1 MCSSDLFEGK
11 LATTEKNILLY
22 EWSNYINSSVLIW
35 TILTLYYLWR
45 GLSYFDI
52 ALVQSV
58 GAIATA
64 VLEIPT
70 GWISDR
76 CGHHIVLKI
85 ASFSRL
91 VAIVTLTF
99 ANSFLLMVA
108 SELFFSL
115 ASASQS
121 GAGSAFLFEATNA
134 NSGMDRKNGAYAL
147 ILSKM
152 TGTQSIIRIT
162 VRLIAPVLFSINP
175 LIPFVIS
182 IFVYFL
188 GLLVTLEFKENDVS
202 PNRRNNCLPEE
213 DGFIRTRTSK
223 LNLKENVQTFFQEL
237 IKIVKTNI
245 FISLCTVSA
254 ISLILVSNYS
264 QFIAPN
270 LTSMGFDIKF
280 LGIVTAAAS
289 LGEFFGSRLTAKIV
303 KTLKN
308 SYKKSAEDIIAFSG
322 NVEFLVILAI
332 LSVIAILMLCAG
344 LIPSIYV
351 CIFTY
356 VAINLFSTTL
366 SILINNQMNLIAE
379 ENNRATLLSVSNQI
393 EEIASVVSDPLIG
406 IALDFSGFGTTYVG
420 LGCITL
426 VVIALIFTIHYRKYR

>member
-1 MCSSDLFEGK
+1 MFEGK

-223 LNLKENVQTFFQEL
+223 LNLKESVQTFFQEL
-237 IKIVKTNI
+237 IKIVKTNT

-308 SYKKSAEDIIAFSG
+308 SYKKSAGDIIAFSG

-420 LGCITL
+420 LGCIAL
-426 VVIALIFTIHYRKYR
+426 VVIALIFSIHYRKYR

>member
-1 MCSSDLFEGK
+1 MFEGK

-175 LIPFVIS
+175 LTPFVIS

-202 PNRRNNCLPEE
+202 PNRRNKCLPEE
-213 DGFIRTRTSK
+213 DGFIGIKTSK

-237 IKIVKTNI
+237 VKILKTNM

-289 LGEFFGSRLTAKIV
+289 LGEFFGSKLTAKIV
-303 KTLKN
+303 KTLKD

-332 LSVIAILMLCAG
+332 LSMIAILMLCAG

-406 IALDFSGFGTTYVG
+406 IALDFSGFGITYVG

-426 VVIALIFTIHYRKYR
+426 VVIAVIFSIHYRKYR

>member
-1 MCSSDLFEGK
+1 MFEGK

-223 LNLKENVQTFFQEL
+223 LNLKEAVQTFFQEL

-406 IALDFSGFGTTYVG
+406 IALDFSGFGITYVG

>member
-1 MCSSDLFEGK
+1 MFEGK

-175 LIPFVIS
+175 LTPFVIS

-308 SYKKSAEDIIAFSG
+308 SYKKSAGDIIAFSG
-322 NVEFLVILAI
+322 NVEFLVILGS

-426 VVIALIFTIHYRKYR
+426 VVIAFIFTIHYRKYR

>member
-1 MCSSDLFEGK
+1 MFEER

-91 VAIVTLTF
+91 MAIVTLTL

-115 ASASQS
+115 ANASQS
-121 GAGSAFLFEATNA
+121 GAGSAFLFEATST
-134 NSGMDRKNGAYAL
+134 NSRMDGKNGTYAL
-147 ILSKM
+147 ILSKI

-202 PNRRNNCLPEE
+202 PNRRNNCLPKE

-223 LNLKENVQTFFQEL
+223 LNLKENVQIFFQEL

-289 LGEFFGSRLTAKIV
+289 LGEFFGSKLTAKIV
-303 KTLKN
+303 KTLKD
-308 SYKKSAEDIIAFSG
+308 SYKKSAGDSIAFSG
-322 NVEFLVILAI
+322 NVEFLVILGI

-344 LIPSIYV
+344 LFPSIYV

-406 IALDFSGFGTTYVG
+406 IALDLSGFGTTYVG

>member
-1 MCSSDLFEGK
+1 MFEGK

-76 CGHHIVLKI
+76 HGHHIVLKI

-91 VAIVTLTF
+91 VAIVTLTL

-115 ASASQS
+115 ANASQS
-121 GAGSAFLFEATNA
+121 GAGSAFLFEATSA
-134 NSGMDRKNGAYAL
+134 NSRMDRKNGTYAL

-202 PNRRNNCLPEE
+202 PNRGSNCLPEE
-213 DGFIRTRTSK
+213 DGFIGNRTSK

-289 LGEFFGSRLTAKIV
+289 LGEFFGSKLTAKIV
-303 KTLKN
+303 KTLKD

-406 IALDFSGFGTTYVG
+406 IALDLSGFGTTYVC

>member
-1 MCSSDLFEGK
+1 MFEGK

-134 NSGMDRKNGAYAL
+134 NSGTDRKNGAYAL

-175 LIPFVIS
+175 LTPFVIS

-289 LGEFFGSRLTAKIV
+289 LGEFFGSKLTAKIV
-303 KTLKN
+303 NTLKD
-308 SYKKSAEDIIAFSG
+308 SYKKSAGDIIAFSG

>member
-1 MCSSDLFEGK
+1 MFEGK
-11 LATTEKNILLY
+11 LETAEKNILFY
-22 EWSNYINSSVLIW
+22 KWSNYINSSVLIW

-76 CGHHIVLKI
+76 HGHHIVLKI

-99 ANSFLLMVA
+99 ANSFLLMVV

-121 GAGSAFLFEATNA
+121 GAGSAFLFEATNT

-182 IFVYFL
+182 IFIYFL

-202 PNRRNNCLPEE
+202 PNRRDNYLPEE
-213 DGFIRTRTSK
+213 DEFISTRASK
-223 LNLKENVQTFFQEL
+223 LNLKEAVQTFFQEL
-237 IKIVKTNI
+237 IKIVKTNT
-245 FISLCTVSA
+245 FISLCIVSA

-303 KTLKN
+303 KTLKD
-308 SYKKSAEDIIAFSG
+308 SYKKSAGDSIAFSG

-344 LIPSIYV
+344 LIQSIYV

-393 EEIASVVSDPLIG
+393 EEIASVASDPLIG
-406 IALDFSGFGTTYVG
+406 IALDLSGFGTTYIG

-426 VVIALIFTIHYRKYR
+426 VVIAFIFSIHYRKYR

>member
-1 MCSSDLFEGK
+1 MFEGK

-175 LIPFVIS
+175 LTPFVIS

-406 IALDFSGFGTTYVG
+406 IALDFSGFGITYVSYVSKSG
-420 LGCITL
+420 VRLFPYYLLAYIMPPL
-426 VVIALIFTIHYRKYR
+426 YKR

>member
-1 MCSSDLFEGK
+1 MKESLK
-11 LATTEKNILLY
+11 QQKKNILFY
-22 EWSNYINSSVLIW
+22 KWSNYINSSVFIW
-35 TILTLYYLWR
+35 TVLTLYYLWR

-76 CGHHIVLKI
+76 HGHHIVLKI

-99 ANSFLLMVA
+99 ANSFLLMVV

-121 GAGSAFLFEATNA
+121 GAGSAFLFEATNT

-182 IFVYFL
+182 IFIYFL

-202 PNRRNNCLPEE
+202 PNRRDNCLPEE
-213 DGFIRTRTSK
+213 DEFISTRASK
-223 LNLKENVQTFFQEL
+223 LNLKETVQTFYQEL
-237 IKIVKTNI
+237 IKIVKTNT
-245 FISLCTVSA
+245 FISLCIVSA

-303 KTLKN
+303 KTFKD
-308 SYKKSAEDIIAFSG
+308 SHKKSAEDSIVFSG
-322 NVEFLVILAI
+322 NVEFLVILGV

-344 LIPSIYV
+344 LVPSIYV

-393 EEIASVVSDPLIG
+393 EEIASVASDPLIG
-406 IALDFSGFGTTYVG
+406 IALDLSGFGITYVG

-426 VVIALIFTIHYRKYR
+426 VVIAVIFSIHYRKYR

>member
-1 MCSSDLFEGK
+1 MFEGK

-175 LIPFVIS
+175 LTPFVIS

-202 PNRRNNCLPEE
+202 PNRGSNCLPE
-213 DGFIRTRTSK
+213 DGFIRTKTSK

-308 SYKKSAEDIIAFSG
+308 SYKKSAGDIIAFSG
-322 NVEFLVILAI
+322 NVEFLVILTI

>member
-1 MCSSDLFEGK
+1 MFKEK
-11 LATTEKNILLY
+11 LETAEKNILFY
-22 EWSNYINSSVLIW
+22 KWSNYINSSVFIW
-35 TILTLYYLWR
+35 IVLTLYYLWR
-45 GLSYFDI
+45 GLSYFNI

-64 VLEIPT
+64 ALEIPT

-99 ANSFLLMVA
+99 ANSFLLMMA

-115 ASASQS
+115 ANASQS
-121 GAGSAFLFEATNA
+121 GAGSAFLFEATSA
-134 NSGMDRKNGAYAL
+134 NCGMDRKNGTYAL

-202 PNRRNNCLPEE
+202 ANRRNNRPPEK
-213 DGFIRTRTSK
+213 DGFTGIRTSK

-237 IKIVKTNI
+237 IKVVKTNI
-245 FISLCTVSA
+245 FISLCIVSA

-289 LGEFFGSRLTAKIV
+289 LGEFFGARLTVKIV
-303 KTLKN
+303 RTFKD
-308 SYKKSAEDIIAFSG
+308 SHKKFVGDYIAFSG
-322 NVEFLVILAI
+322 NVEFLVILGA
-332 LSVIAILMLCAG
+332 LSVIAVLMLCAG
-344 LIPSIYV
+344 LVPSIYV

-393 EEIASVVSDPLIG
+393 EEIASVASDPLIG
-406 IALDFSGFGTTYVG
+406 IALDISGFGATYVC

-426 VVIALIFTIHYRKYR
+426 VVIALIFSVYYRKYR

>member
-1 MCSSDLFEGK
+1 MFEGK

-134 NSGMDRKNGAYAL
+134 NSGTDRKNGAYAL

-289 LGEFFGSRLTAKIV
+289 LGEFFGSRLTARIV

-308 SYKKSAEDIIAFSG
+308 SYKKSAGDIITFSG

-344 LIPSIYV
+344 LIPSIFV

-366 SILINNQMNLIAE
+366 SIFINNQMNLIAE

-406 IALDFSGFGTTYVG
+406 IALDFSGFGTTYVC

-426 VVIALIFTIHYRKYR
+426 VVIALIFTIHYRKRR

>member
-1 MCSSDLFEGK
+1 MFEGK

-22 EWSNYINSSVLIW
+22 EWANYINSSVLIW

-175 LIPFVIS
+175 LTPFVIS

-308 SYKKSAEDIIAFSG
+308 SYKKSVGDIITFSG

-426 VVIALIFTIHYRKYR
+426 VVIAFIFSIHYRKYR

>member
-1 MCSSDLFEGK
+1 MFEGK

-175 LIPFVIS
+175 LTPFFIS

-308 SYKKSAEDIIAFSG
+308 SYKKSAGDIIAFSG
-322 NVEFLVILAI
+322 NVEFLVIIAI
-332 LSVIAILMLCAG
+332 LSVIAILMLCTG

>member
-1 MCSSDLFEGK
+1 MFEGK
-11 LATTEKNILLY
+11 LETAEKNILFY
-22 EWSNYINSSVLIW
+22 KWSNYINSSVLIW

-115 ASASQS
+115 ANASQS

-134 NSGMDRKNGAYAL
+134 NSRMDRKNGAYAL

-152 TGTQSIIRIT
+152 TGAQSIIRIT

-202 PNRRNNCLPEE
+202 PNRRDNCLPEE
-213 DGFIRTRTSK
+213 DEFIRTKTSK

-254 ISLILVSNYS
+254 VSLILVSNYS

-270 LTSMGFDIKF
+270 LTNMGFDIKF

-303 KTLKN
+303 KTLKD
-308 SYKKSAEDIIAFSG
+308 SYKKSAEDSIAFSG
-322 NVEFLVILAI
+322 NVEFLVILGV
-332 LSVIAILMLCAG
+332 LSVIAVLILCAG

-406 IALDFSGFGTTYVG
+406 VALDLSGFGTTYIG

-426 VVIALIFTIHYRKYR
+426 VVIAFIFSIHYRKYR

>member
-1 MCSSDLFEGK
+1 MFEGK

-175 LIPFVIS
+175 LTPFVIS

-308 SYKKSAEDIIAFSG
+308 SYKKSVGDIITFSG

-332 LSVIAILMLCAG
+332 LSVIAILMSCAG

>member
-1 MCSSDLFEGK
+1 MFEGK

-308 SYKKSAEDIIAFSG
+308 SYKKSVGDIITFSG

>member
-1 MCSSDLFEGK
+1 MFEGK
-11 LATTEKNILLY
+11 LETAEKNILFY
-22 EWSNYINSSVLIW
+22 KWSNYINSSVLIW
-35 TILTLYYLWR
+35 AILTLYYLWR

-76 CGHHIVLKI
+76 HGHHIVLKI

-91 VAIVTLTF
+91 AAIVTLTF
-99 ANSFLLMVA
+99 ANSFLLMVV

-121 GAGSAFLFEATNA
+121 GAGSAFLFEATSA

-182 IFVYFL
+182 IFIYFL

-213 DGFIRTRTSK
+213 DKFIRTRASK
-223 LNLKENVQTFFQEL
+223 LNLKEAVQTFFQEL
-237 IKIVKTNI
+237 IKIVKTNT
-245 FISLCTVSA
+245 FISLCIVSA

-303 KTLKN
+303 RTFKD
-308 SYKKSAEDIIAFSG
+308 SHKKSAEDSIAFSG
-322 NVEFLVILAI
+322 NVEFLVILGV

-344 LIPSIYV
+344 LVPSIYV

-393 EEIASVVSDPLIG
+393 EEIASVASDPLIG
-406 IALDFSGFGTTYVG
+406 IALDFSGFGTTYIG

-426 VVIALIFTIHYRKYR
+426 VVIAFIFSIHYRKYR

>member
-1 MCSSDLFEGK
+1 MFEGK

-134 NSGMDRKNGAYAL
+134 NSRMDRKNGAYAL

-175 LIPFVIS
+175 LTPFVIS

-289 LGEFFGSRLTAKIV
+289 LGEFFGSKLTAKIV
-303 KTLKN
+303 KTLKD
-308 SYKKSAEDIIAFSG
+308 SYKKSAGVIIAFSE
-322 NVEFLVILAI
+322 NAEFLVILGV

>member
-1 MCSSDLFEGK
+1 MFEGK

-175 LIPFVIS
+175 LTPFVIS

-202 PNRRNNCLPEE
+202 PNRGSNCLPE
-213 DGFIRTRTSK
+213 DGFIRTKTSK

-308 SYKKSAEDIIAFSG
+308 FYKKSAGVIIAFSE
-322 NVEFLVILAI
+322 NAEFLVILGV

-406 IALDFSGFGTTYVG
+406 IALDFSGFGTTYVC

>member
-1 MCSSDLFEGK
+1 MFEGK

-175 LIPFVIS
+175 LTPFVIS

-202 PNRRNNCLPEE
+202 PNRGSNCLPE
-213 DGFIRTRTSK
+213 DGFIRTKTSK

-303 KTLKN
+303 KTLKD
-308 SYKKSAEDIIAFSG
+308 SYKKSAGDIIAFSG

>member
-1 MCSSDLFEGK
+1 MFEGK

-76 CGHHIVLKI
+76 HGHHIVLKI
-85 ASFSRL
+85 ASFSRF

-121 GAGSAFLFEATNA
+121 GAGSAFLFEATNT

-182 IFVYFL
+182 IFIYFL
-188 GLLVTLEFKENDVS
+188 GLLVTLEFKENDIS
-202 PNRRNNCLPEE
+202 PNRRNNCLPEKN
-213 DGFIRTRTSK
+213 GFIGIKTSK

-289 LGEFFGSRLTAKIV
+289 LGEFFGSKLTAKIV
-303 KTLKN
+303 ETLKD
-308 SYKKSAEDIIAFSG
+308 SYKKSAGDIIAFSG
-322 NVEFLVILAI
+322 NVEFLVILGS

-406 IALDFSGFGTTYVG
+406 IALDFSGFGTTYVC

>member
-1 MCSSDLFEGK
+1 MFEGK

-121 GAGSAFLFEATNA
+121 GAGSAFLFEATSA

-188 GLLVTLEFKENDVS
+188 GLLVTLEFKENDIS
-202 PNRRNNCLPEE
+202 PNRRNKCLPEE
-213 DGFIRTRTSK
+213 NGFIRTRTSK
-223 LNLKENVQTFFQEL
+223 LNLKEAVQTFFQEL

-308 SYKKSAEDIIAFSG
+308 SYKKSAGVIIAFSE
-322 NVEFLVILAI
+322 NAEFLVILGV

-356 VAINLFSTTL
+356 VSINLFSTTL

>member
-1 MCSSDLFEGK
+1 MFEGK
-11 LATTEKNILLY
+11 LETAEKNILFY
-22 EWSNYINSSVLIW
+22 KWSNYINSSVLIW

-58 GAIATA
+58 GAIVTA

-76 CGHHIVLKI
+76 HGHHIVLKI

-91 VAIVTLTF
+91 AAIVTLTF
-99 ANSFLLMVA
+99 ANSFLLMVV

-121 GAGSAFLFEATNA
+121 GAGSAFLFEATSA

-182 IFVYFL
+182 IFIYFL

-213 DGFIRTRTSK
+213 DKFIRTRASK
-223 LNLKENVQTFFQEL
+223 LNLKEAVQTFFQEL

-303 KTLKN
+303 KTLKD
-308 SYKKSAEDIIAFSG
+308 SYKKSAGDIIAFSG
-322 NVEFLVILAI
+322 NVEFLVILGV

-344 LIPSIYV
+344 LVPSIYV

-406 IALDFSGFGTTYVG
+406 IALDFSGFGTTYVC

-426 VVIALIFTIHYRKYR
+426 VVIALIFTIHYRKCR

>member
-1 MCSSDLFEGK
+1 MFEGK

-115 ASASQS
+115 ANASQS
-121 GAGSAFLFEATNA
+121 GAGSAFLFEATRA
-134 NSGMDRKNGAYAL
+134 NSRMDRKNGTYAL

-175 LIPFVIS
+175 LTPFVIS

-289 LGEFFGSRLTAKIV
+289 LGEFFGSKLTAKIV
-303 KTLKN
+303 KTLKD
-308 SYKKSAEDIIAFSG
+308 SYKKSAVDIIAFSG

>member
-1 MCSSDLFEGK
+1 MFEGK

-162 VRLIAPVLFSINP
+162 VRSIAPVLFSINP
-175 LIPFVIS
+175 LTPFVIS

-308 SYKKSAEDIIAFSG
+308 SYKKSVGDIITFSG

-406 IALDFSGFGTTYVG
+406 IALDFSGFGITYVG

>member
-1 MCSSDLFEGK
+1 MFEGK

-175 LIPFVIS
+175 LTPFVIS

-188 GLLVTLEFKENDVS
+188 ALLVTLEFKENDVS

-237 IKIVKTNI
+237 VKILKTNM

-289 LGEFFGSRLTAKIV
+289 LGEFFGSKLTAKIV
-303 KTLKN
+303 KTLKD

-322 NVEFLVILAI
+322 KIEFLVILAI

-406 IALDFSGFGTTYVG
+406 IALDFSGFGITYVG

>member
-1 MCSSDLFEGK
+1 MFEGK

-308 SYKKSAEDIIAFSG
+308 SYKKSAGDIIAFSG

-406 IALDFSGFGTTYVG
+406 VALDLSGFGTTYVG

-426 VVIALIFTIHYRKYR
+426 VVIALIFSIHYRKYR

>member
-1 MCSSDLFEGK
+1 MFEGK

-175 LIPFVIS
+175 LTPFVIS

-202 PNRRNNCLPEE
+202 PNRGSNCLPE
-213 DGFIRTRTSK
+213 DGFIRTKTSK

-289 LGEFFGSRLTAKIV
+289 LGEFFGARLTVKIV
-303 KTLKN
+303 RTFKD
-308 SYKKSAEDIIAFSG
+308 SHKKFVGDYIAFSG
-322 NVEFLVILAI
+322 NVEFLVILGV

>member
-1 MCSSDLFEGK
+1 MFEGK
-11 LATTEKNILLY
+11 LETAEKNILFY
-22 EWSNYINSSVLIW
+22 KWSNYINSSVLIW

-115 ASASQS
+115 ANASQS

-134 NSGMDRKNGAYAL
+134 NSRMDRKNGAYAL

-152 TGTQSIIRIT
+152 TGAQSIIRIT

-213 DGFIRTRTSK
+213 DEFIRTKTSK

-254 ISLILVSNYS
+254 VSLILVSNYS

-270 LTSMGFDIKF
+270 LTNMGFDIKF

-303 KTLKN
+303 KTLKD
-308 SYKKSAEDIIAFSG
+308 SYKKSAEDSIAFSG
-322 NVEFLVILAI
+322 NVEFLVILGV
-332 LSVIAILMLCAG
+332 LSVIAVLILCAG

-406 IALDFSGFGTTYVG
+406 VALDLSGFGTTYIG

-426 VVIALIFTIHYRKYR
+426 VVIAFIFSIHYRKYR

>member
-1 MCSSDLFEGK
+1 MFELEEMK
-11 LATTEKNILLY
+11 IQEKNIFLY
-22 EWSNYINSSVLIW
+22 KWSNYINSSVLIW

-91 VAIVTLTF
+91 AAIVTLTF

-121 GAGSAFLFEATNA
+121 GAGSAFLFEATSA

-182 IFVYFL
+182 IFIYFL

-202 PNRRNNCLPEE
+202 PNRRDNCLPEE
-213 DGFIRTRTSK
+213 DEFISTRASK

-289 LGEFFGSRLTAKIV
+289 LGEFFGSKLTAKIV
-303 KTLKN
+303 KTLKD
-308 SYKKSAEDIIAFSG
+308 SYKKSAGDIIAFSG

>member
-1 MCSSDLFEGK
+1 MFEGK

-91 VAIVTLTF
+91 VAIVTLTL

-115 ASASQS
+115 ANASQS
-121 GAGSAFLFEATNA
+121 GAGSAFLFEATSA
-134 NSGMDRKNGAYAL
+134 NSRMDRKNGTYAL

-152 TGTQSIIRIT
+152 TGAQSIIRIT

-188 GLLVTLEFKENDVS
+188 GLLVTLEFKENDIS
-202 PNRRNNCLPEE
+202 PNRRNNRPPEE

-289 LGEFFGSRLTAKIV
+289 LGEFFGSKLTAKIV
-303 KTLKN
+303 KTLKD
-308 SYKKSAEDIIAFSG
+308 SYKKSAGDIIAFSG

-406 IALDFSGFGTTYVG
+406 VALDLSGFGTTYVG

>member
-1 MCSSDLFEGK
+1 MFEGK

-99 ANSFLLMVA
+99 ANSFLMMVA

-175 LIPFVIS
+175 LTPFVIS

-308 SYKKSAEDIIAFSG
+308 SYKKSVGDSITFSG

>member
-1 MCSSDLFEGK
+1 MFEGR

-91 VAIVTLTF
+91 VAIVTLTL

-115 ASASQS
+115 ANASQS
-121 GAGSAFLFEATNA
+121 GAGSAFLFEATSA
-134 NSGMDRKNGAYAL
+134 NSRMDRKNGTYAL

-152 TGTQSIIRIT
+152 TGAQSIIRIT

-188 GLLVTLEFKENDVS
+188 GLLVTLEFKENSVS
-202 PNRRNNCLPEE
+202 PNRRNNCLSEE
-213 DGFIRTRTSK
+213 DGFIRTRPSK
-223 LNLKENVQTFFQEL
+223 LNLKENVQIFFQEL

-245 FISLCTVSA
+245 FVSLCTVSA

-289 LGEFFGSRLTAKIV
+289 LGEFFGSKLTAKIV
-303 KTLKN
+303 KTLKD
-308 SYKKSAEDIIAFSG
+308 SYKKSAGDSIAFSG
-322 NVEFLVILAI
+322 NVEFLVILGI

-344 LIPSIYV
+344 LFPSIYV

-393 EEIASVVSDPLIG
+393 EEISSVVSDPLIG
-406 IALDFSGFGTTYVG
+406 VALDLSGFGTTYVG

>member
-1 MCSSDLFEGK
+1 MFEGK

-188 GLLVTLEFKENDVS
+188 GLLVTLEFKENDIS
-202 PNRRNNCLPEE
+202 PNRRNKCLPEE
-213 DGFIRTRTSK
+213 NGFIRTRTSK
-223 LNLKENVQTFFQEL
+223 LNLKEAVQTFFQEL

-308 SYKKSAEDIIAFSG
+308 SYKKSAGVIIAFSE
-322 NVEFLVILAI
+322 NAEFLVILGV

-356 VAINLFSTTL
+356 VSINLFSTTL

-406 IALDFSGFGTTYVG
+406 VALDLSGFGTTYVG

-426 VVIALIFTIHYRKYR
+426 VVIALIFSIHYRKYR

>member
-1 MCSSDLFEGK
+1 MFEGK

-76 CGHHIVLKI
+76 HGHHIVLKI

-99 ANSFLLMVA
+99 ANGFLLMVA

-175 LIPFVIS
+175 LTPFVIS

-202 PNRRNNCLPEE
+202 PNRRNKCLPEE
-213 DGFIRTRTSK
+213 DGFIGIKTSK

-237 IKIVKTNI
+237 VKILKTNI

-289 LGEFFGSRLTAKIV
+289 LGEFFGSKLTAKIV
-303 KTLKN
+303 KTLKD
-308 SYKKSAEDIIAFSG
+308 SYKKSAGDIIAFSG
-322 NVEFLVILAI
+322 NVEFLVILGS

-344 LIPSIYV
+344 LISSIYV

-406 IALDFSGFGTTYVG
+406 IALDFSGFGITYVG

>member
-1 MCSSDLFEGK
+1 MFEGK
-11 LATTEKNILLY
+11 VETAEKNILFY
-22 EWSNYINSSVLIW
+22 KWSNYINSSVLIW

-76 CGHHIVLKI
+76 HGHHIVLKI

-99 ANSFLLMVA
+99 ANGFLLMVA

-121 GAGSAFLFEATNA
+121 GAGSAFLFEATSA

-188 GLLVTLEFKENDVS
+188 GLLVTLEFKENDIS
-202 PNRRNNCLPEE
+202 PNRRNKCLPEE
-213 DGFIRTRTSK
+213 NGFIRTRTSK

-308 SYKKSAEDIIAFSG
+308 SYKKSAGDIIAFSG

>member
-1 MCSSDLFEGK
+1 MFEGK

-134 NSGMDRKNGAYAL
+134 NSGMDRKNGTYAL

-188 GLLVTLEFKENDVS
+188 GLLVTLEFKENEVS

-223 LNLKENVQTFFQEL
+223 LNLKENVQTFIQEL

-289 LGEFFGSRLTAKIV
+289 LGEFFGSKLTAKIV
-303 KTLKN
+303 KTLKD
-308 SYKKSAEDIIAFSG
+308 SYKKSAGDIIAFSG
-322 NVEFLVILAI
+322 KIEFLVILVI

>member
-1 MCSSDLFEGK
+1 MFEGK

-175 LIPFVIS
+175 LTPFVIS

-308 SYKKSAEDIIAFSG
+308 SYKKSAEDSIAFSG

-406 IALDFSGFGTTYVG
+406 IALDFSGFGITYVG